1 VYVDFPPSLRPTRE
15 TVVRSS
21 FRTMENSRSTFP
33 PMNEETVVAKVWAIF
48 TRVPREGETIRF
60 SICVSSAAE
69 NPVRSANCCTVIPRV
84 SRNALTCSP
93 TGISGSPAGFSGSPD
108 SLATS
113 DRTSS
118 IVSSRVKSGK
128 GGSFLQSVD
137 VQGDEFFVLLRDHL
151 REAFEHRRKLHN
163 TAPGDGRPERYHRRH
178 LPAADLVAG
187 DVVRGDREEPDI
199 VPGHLPILHQGTVDD
214 EVPARRE
221 HGEKLLHRGAVH
233 DEKSLRAPD
242 HGGADLLVG
251 DDHRAVRR
259 AAPHLHPVRGE
270 VGDVLP
276 LFHRR
281 EGQQVP
287 DHQDPLPA
295 EPRHDDVARHAKS
308 ACFRSLN
315 TPSGKYSDISPSTRF
330 CASSGFIPQF
340 VGQVERNSTME
351 SPIPAICIWSAVRR
365 DSFAFRIWA
374 GVETATRAE

>member
-1 VYVDFPPSLRPTRE
+1 VYVDFPPSFRPTRD

-33 PMNEETVVAKVWAIF
+33 PMNEETVVPKVLAIF
-48 TRVPREGETIRF
+48 TSVPREGETIRF

-69 NPVRSANCCTVIPRV
+69 NPVRSANCCTVMPMV
-84 SRNALTCSP
+84 SRNAFTCSP
-93 TGISGSPAGFSGSPD
+93 TGTSGSPVGPSGSPD

-113 DRTSS
+113 ARTSS
-118 IVSSRVKSGK
+118 IVSSRVASGR
-128 GGSFLQSVD
+128 GGSFLQCVD
-137 VQGDEFFVLLRDHL
+137 VQRDELFVLLRDHL
-151 REAFEHRRKLHN
+151 REAVEHRREHHD
-163 TAPGDGRPERYHRRH
+163 AGPGDVRPERDHRRH

-187 DVVRGDREEPDI
+187 DVVRGDTEEPDI
-199 VPGHLPILHQGTVDD
+199 VPGPLPILHQGTVDD

-221 HGEKLLHRGAVH
+221 HGEEFLHRGTVH
-233 DEKSLRAPD
+233 DEKPLRAPD
-242 HGGADLLVG
+242 HGGANLLVG

-259 AAPHLHPVRGE
+259 TAPHLHPVRGE

-287 DHQDPLPA
+287 DHQDPLAA
-295 EPRHDDVARHAKS
+295 EPRHDDVPRHAKS

-340 VGQVERNSTME
+340 VGQVERYSPTD
-351 SPIPAICIWSAVRR
+351 SPIPAICISNALRR
-365 DSFAFRIWA
+365 DSFAFRNWA
-374 GVETATRAE
+374 GVEPATRAE

>member
-1 VYVDFPPSLRPTRE
+1 MYVDFPPSLRPTRE

-33 PMNEETVVAKVWAIF
+33 PMNEETVVPKVLAIF

-60 SICVSSAAE
+60 SICVRSAEE
-69 NPVRSANCCTVIPRV
+69 NPVLSANCCTVIPRE
-84 SRNALTCSP
+84 SRNARTCSP
-93 TGISGSPAGFSGSPD
+93 TWTSGSPPGFSCSPD

-118 IVSSRVKSGK
+118 IVSSRVKSGN
-128 GGSFLQSVD
+128 GGSFLQGVD
-137 VQGDEFFVLLRDHL
+137 VQGDELFVLLRDHL
-151 REAFEHRRKLHN
+151 REAVEHRRELHD
-163 TAPGDGRPERYHRRH
+163 AGPGDVRPERDHRRH
-178 LPAADLVAG
+178 LPAADPVAG
-187 DVVRGDREEPDI
+187 DVVRRNPEETDI
-199 VPGHLPILHQGTVDD
+199 VAGHLPVLHKGAVDD
-214 EVPARRE
+214 KVPARRE
-221 HGEKLLHRGAVH
+221 HGEELLHRGAVH
-233 DEKSLRAPD
+233 DEKPLRAPD
-242 HGGADLLVG
+242 YGGADLLVG

-259 AAPHLHPVRGE
+259 AAPHLHAVRGE

-276 LFHRR
+276 LFHRS
-281 EGQQVP
+281 EGEQVS
-287 DHQDPLPA
+287 DHQDPLAA
-295 EPRHDDVARHAKS
+295 EPRHDNVARHAKS

-351 SPIPAICIWSAVRR
+351 NPIPAICISNAFRTA
-365 DSFAFRIWA
+365 SFAFRIWA